1 MQNHSFFTTRELIPE
16 GWLKEQLR
24 TQAEGLSGNLDKV
37 WPDIRDSS
45 WIGGNRDGWERVPY
59 WLDGFIPLAYLL
71 RDEDMIAR
79 AKRYIDAIIAG
90 QQSDGWLCPCDE
102 QHRPGYDMWALYL
115 IDKVLMLYYDCSQD
129 ERVPGVVSRSL
140 KNLYEHM
147 QKYPLFNWAKSRWFE
162 CLIPLYRLQAICPE
176 PWMAD
181 LARLLREQGMDYGA
195 LYAGGED
202 WPLREPVNEWRF
214 ETHVVNAA
222 MAVKAGAL
230 ASLIDGPCDDSGSE
244 TMVRQLFAYHGNAY
258 GHFNG
263 DECLAGDSPIQ
274 GSELCSVVEAMFSYE
289 TLFALTGKSIWL
301 DRLEKLAFNGLPA
314 SISPDMWSHQYDQQ
328 VNQICCASME
338 GGRTIFRTNGP
349 ESNRFG
355 LEPNFGCCTAN
366 FNQGWPKLALSA
378 FYRTSD
384 GIAAGAILPTSLHT
398 EINGVP
404 VSVRCQTV
412 YPGGTRVEYIVQTER
427 ECAFTL
433 TLRVPGCIS
442 GALLDGRAVSAGET
456 IPLSRVWSGTQS
468 VVLEL
473 RFDTKFVPRPMGMF
487 ALERGPLLYALEIP
501 GEWTRLEYVRD
512 GVERKFPYCDWD
524 VRPTSDWQ
532 FAFAPDCTPLNGD
545 NCLMVPMVPVEW
557 GLEEGCAGVARRF
570 PQSLRPMG
578 EVRFLRFV
586 PYGSTTL
593 RLTEIPFADK
603 I

>member
-1 MQNHSFFTTRELIPE
+1 MQRYHFFTARELQPE
-16 GWLKEQLR
+16 GWLKEQLQK
-24 TQAEGLSGNLDKV
+24 QAEGLSGHLDKI

-71 RDEDMIAR
+71 RDDAMIAR
-79 AKRYIDAIIAG
+79 AQRYVNAIIDG
-90 QQSDGWLCPCDE
+90 QQPDGWLCPCAE
-102 QHRPGYDMWALYL
+102 QDRPGYDMWALYL

-129 ERVPGVVSRSL
+129 ERVPGVVYRSL
-140 KNLYEHM
+140 QSLYTHI
-147 QKYPLFNWAKSRWFE
+147 QRYPIFNWAKTRWFE
-162 CLIPLYRLQAICPE
+162 CLIPLYRIRELFPE
-176 PWMAD
+176 SWLND
-181 LARLLREQGMDYGA
+181 LARLLRQQGMDYGA
-195 LYAGGED
+195 LYAGGES
-202 WPLREPVNEWRF
+202 WPLREPINEWRWD
-214 ETHVVNAA
+214 THVVNAA
-222 MAVKAGAL
+222 MAIKAGAL
-230 ASLIDGPCDDSGSE
+230 ASLESGSCDDSLSE
-244 TMVRQLFAYHGNAY
+244 TMVRQLFTYHGNAY

-263 DECLAGDSPIQ
+263 DECLSGDSPIQ
-274 GSELCSVVEAMFSYE
+274 GSELCSVTEAMFSYE
-289 TLFALTGKSIWL
+289 TLFALTGKSVWL

-384 GIAAGAILPTSLHT
+384 GIAAGAILPASLHT

-404 VSVRCQTV
+404 VSVRCKTV

-433 TLRVPGCIS
+433 TLRVPGCVS

-501 GEWTRLEYVRD
+501 GEWTRVEYVRD

-545 NCLMVPMVPVEW
+545 NCLMVPMVPVQW
-557 GLEEGCAGVARRF
+557 GLEEGCTGVARRF
-570 PQSLRPMG
+570 PQSLRPTG

-593 RLTEIPFADK
+593 RLTEIPFANK